1 MLHLKKN
8 PKNTTKQIKIYK
20 LKKQKISMHCKIKK
34 PFFGEPNKSKLKII
48 QKAKNFYELQNKKN
62 YYSIDADKHTT
73 TKNKI

>member
-1 MLHLKKN
+1 
-8 PKNTTKQIKIYK
+8 
-20 LKKQKISMHCKIKK
+20 MHCKIKK